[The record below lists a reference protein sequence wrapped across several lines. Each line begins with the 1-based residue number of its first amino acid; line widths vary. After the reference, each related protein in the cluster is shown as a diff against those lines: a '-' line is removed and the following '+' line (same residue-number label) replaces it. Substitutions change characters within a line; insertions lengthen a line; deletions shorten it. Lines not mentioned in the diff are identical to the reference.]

1 MSKTEVTKQLE
12 DCIYKSTQK
21 MGVFGCFEVTIGFG
35 GRERVD
41 YMTYDTKGI
50 FRCYEI
56 KCTKSDFYS
65 KAKKS
70 FIGNYNYYV
79 LTKELYEEV
88 KEDIPKHVGIYVFS
102 ELIKK
107 PQKIELQ
114 IDKDILKDSMI
125 RSLAREQDKFRATC
139 DIEYINKLKNKI
151 KKKEKQ
157 YRGCENKR
165 IAASN
170 VVYILEDK
178 YNLNALEVREIK
190 RQNGM

>member
-12 DCIYKSTQK
+12 DSIYKSTQK

-70 FIGNYNYYV
+70 FVGNYNYYV
-79 LTKELYEEV
+79 LTKELYDEV
-88 KEDIPKHVGIYVFS
+88 KDDIPKHIGVYVYS

-107 PQKIELQ
+107 PKKMELQ
-114 IDKDILKDSMI
+114 IKKDILKDSMI
-125 RSLAREQDKFRATC
+125 RSLAREQDKFRSTC
-139 DIEYINKLKNKI
+139 DIEYINKLKNRI
-151 KKKEKQ
+151 SNLERS
-157 YRGCENKR
+157 YRDCDRRR
-165 IAASN
+165 ISASN

>member
-41 YMTYDTKGI
+41 YMTYDTKGV

-70 FIGNYNYYV
+70 FVGNYNYYV

-88 KEDIPKHVGIYVFS
+88 KKDIPKHIGVYVYS
-102 ELIKK
+102 ELIK
-107 PQKIELQ
+107 
-114 IDKDILKDSMI
+114 
-125 RSLAREQDKFRATC
+125 
-139 DIEYINKLKNKI
+139 
-151 KKKEKQ
+151 
-157 YRGCENKR
+157 
-165 IAASN
+165 
-170 VVYILEDK
+170 
-178 YNLNALEVREIK
+178 
-190 RQNGM
+190 